1 MCVYIY
7 IHIILFISL
16 YFKSSFNDHVTQVSS
31 VTLIKEEWSNNQLVK
46 FCEWSSVSFKSGN
59 ICGTEKIIVETS
71 VLLWIYIKCK
81 IRWNL
86 TPLHICAEFTPL
98 LILLTYKS
106 CNNSKRYICTHTYIA
121 LCTYICVYIYTAMW
135 L

>member
-1 MCVYIY
+1 MLKQKASFNLIFSPEWKHFKYIFICVYIY

-59 ICGTEKIIVETS
+59 ICGTEKIIVKTS
-71 VLLWIYIKCK
+71 VLL
-81 IRWNL
+81 
-86 TPLHICAEFTPL
+86 
-98 LILLTYKS
+98 
-106 CNNSKRYICTHTYIA
+106 
-121 LCTYICVYIYTAMW
+121 
-135 L
+135 